1 MPALF
6 GSILCDACKTGSG
19 GLRGWVTRADIVPQ
33 KVVLPPLF
41 RVTPGFMDRVVTM
54 VTAPKI
60 YPELWILEALAVD
73 WNTFGYG

>member
-1 MPALF
+1 MPAKLDRA
-6 GSILCDACKTGSG
+6 GCEG
-19 GLRGWVTRADIVPQ
+19 GLPARISYRKRWCC
-33 KVVLPPLF
+33 PPLF